1 MNTAFRNDLI
11 KLRTGVKEEA
21 FERFVAEE
29 LFPFFS
35 KKYAGP
41 TGNTHAFLTSQS
53 LLKGTKDRRKYRW
66 LTVWSGPAE
75 RVHGSSFELVFV
87 EDNKSTETEDM
98 LKKLESFGSRLP
110 ASILTEVVRQPA
122 MPETSAKSSA

>member
-11 KLRTGVKEEA
+11 KLRTGVKEEN
-21 FERFVAEE
+21 FERFVAVE

-41 TGNTHAFLTSQS
+41 TRNAHAFLTSQS

-75 RVHGSSFELVFV
+75 HVEGSSFERVLMD
-87 EDNKSTETEDM
+87 DNNSTETADM
-98 LKKLESFGSRLP
+98 LKKLESFGTRLP
-110 ASILTEVVRQPA
+110 ASILTEVVRQSVK
-122 MPETSAKSSA
+122 PETSAL

>member
-41 TGNTHAFLTSQS
+41 TMNTHAFLTSQS

-75 RVHGSSFELVFV
+75 RVEGSSFDRVLV
-87 EDNKSTETEDM
+87 ENNRSTETEDM
-98 LKKLESFGSRLP
+98 LKKLESFGNRLP
-110 ASILTEVVRQPA
+110 ASILTEVVRQSA
-122 MPETSAKSSA
+122 IPETSAL

>member
-1 MNTAFRNDLI
+1 MNTVFRNDLVT
-11 KLRTGVKEEA
+11 LRTGVKEED

-29 LFPFFS
+29 LFPFFG
-35 KKYAGP
+35 KKYAGS

-75 RVHGSSFELVFV
+75 RVEGLSFEHVLV
-87 EDNKSTETEDM
+87 EDHTSTETEDM
-98 LKKLESFGSRLP
+98 LKKLESFGTRLP
-110 ASILTEVVRQPA
+110 ASILTEVVRQSA
-122 MPETSAKSSA
+122 MPETSAL

>member
-1 MNTAFRNDLI
+1 MTTAFRNDLI
-11 KLRTGVKEEA
+11 KLRTGVKEEN
-21 FERFVAEE
+21 FERFMAEE

-41 TGNTHAFLTSQS
+41 TGNAHAFLTSQS

-75 RVHGSSFELVFV
+75 RVEGSSFERALV
-87 EDNKSTETEDM
+87 EDNNSTETDDM

-110 ASILTEVVRQPA
+110 ASILTEVARRPA
-122 MPETSAKSSA
+122 MPETSAL

>member
-21 FERFVAEE
+21 FERFVTEE

-35 KKYAGP
+35 KKYAG
-41 TGNTHAFLTSQS
+41 TNGNTHAFLTSQS

-66 LTVWSGPAE
+66 LTVWSGPVE
-75 RVHGSSFELVFV
+75 RVQGSSFEQVLV
-87 EDNKSTETEDM
+87 EDNNSTETDDM

-110 ASILTEVVRQPA
+110 ASILTEVARQSATPA
-122 MPETSAKSSA
+122 TSAL

>member
-1 MNTAFRNDLI
+1 VNTAFRNDPI

-21 FERFVAEE
+21 FERFVTEE

-41 TGNTHAFLTSQS
+41 TMNMHAFLTSQS

-75 RVHGSSFELVFV
+75 RVQGSSFELVLV
-87 EDNKSTETEDM
+87 EDNNSTETEDM
-98 LKKLESFGSRLP
+98 LKKLESFGNRLP
-110 ASILTEVVRQPA
+110 ASILTEVARQPA
-122 MPETSAKSSA
+122 IPETSAL

>member
-1 MNTAFRNDLI
+1 MNTAFRNDPI

-35 KKYAGP
+35 RKFAGSN
-41 TGNTHAFLTSQS
+41 GNTHAFLTSQS

-75 RVHGSSFELVFV
+75 RVNGSSFELVSV
-87 EDNKSTETEDM
+87 EDNKSTDTEDM
-98 LKKLESFGSRLP
+98 LRKLESFGTRLP
-110 ASILTEVVRQPA
+110 ASILTEVARQSA
-122 MPETSAKSSA
+122 IPETSAL

>member
-11 KLRTGVKEEA
+11 KLRTGVKEEN

-66 LTVWSGPAE
+66 LTVWSGPVE
-75 RVHGSSFELVFV
+75 RVQGSFFEQVLVD
-87 EDNKSTETEDM
+87 DNNFTETEDM
-98 LKKLESFGSRLP
+98 LKKLESFGTRLP
-110 ASILTEVVRQPA
+110 ASILTEVVRQSA
-122 MPETSAKSSA
+122 MPEISAL

>member
-1 MNTAFRNDLI
+1 MNTAFRNDPI
-11 KLRTGVKEEA
+11 KLRTGVKEED
-21 FERFVAEE
+21 FERFVTEE

-41 TGNTHAFLTSQS
+41 TGNTHAFLASQS

-75 RVHGSSFELVFV
+75 RVEGSFFERVLV
-87 EDNKSTETEDM
+87 EDNNFTETEDM
-98 LKKLESFGSRLP
+98 LKKLESFGNRLP
-110 ASILTEVVRQPA
+110 ASILTEVVKKAAIPA
-122 MPETSAKSSA
+122 TAAL